1 MTNNLLCCL
10 LPQAMQRDYKLS
22 SYSLNSVSAHFL
34 SEQVRFT
41 FLFWLNIKYILY
53 YLFVLIVIAINPGR
67 FWRIWMMPYMGRVS
81 CTFLLLRITL
91 HALVQF
97 LCNPKQTYTRWLY
110 EPRCFL
116 SIVSVLHTIFPSI
129 FYSILGTWIVVFSR
143 STFLWG

>member
-41 FLFWLNIKYILY
+41 FLFWLNIKYLLY

-67 FWRIWMMPYMGRVS
+67 FWRIWVMPYMGRVS

-97 LCNPKQTYTRWLY
+97 LCNPKQTYIRWLY

-143 STFLWG
+143 FTFLWG